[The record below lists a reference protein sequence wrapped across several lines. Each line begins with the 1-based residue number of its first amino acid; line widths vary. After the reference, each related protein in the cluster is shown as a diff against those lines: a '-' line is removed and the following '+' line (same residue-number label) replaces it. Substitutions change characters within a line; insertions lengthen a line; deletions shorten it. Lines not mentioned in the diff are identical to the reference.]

1 MHCKLQ
7 VTTHM
12 PPRAHKP
19 VVGPDS
25 LRSFCPVAC
34 ALDVVGDRWS
44 LLIVRDLLQGK
55 HRFGDFLN
63 SPEGI
68 PTNILAER
76 LRRLESAGLIST
88 LAYSQHPPRWEYH
101 LTDRG
106 HALGPVVDAM
116 AGWGLV
122 QFPGTRR

>member
-1 MHCKLQ
+1 M
-7 VTTHM
+7 
-12 PPRAHKP
+12 
-19 VVGPDS
+19 
-25 LRSFCPVAC
+25 
-34 ALDVVGDRWS
+34 
-44 LLIVRDLLQGK
+44 RDLLQGK

-88 LAYSQHPPRWEYH
+88 LAYSQHPPRSEYH

-106 HALGPVVDAM
+106 HALAPVVDAM

-122 QFPGTRR
+122 QFPGTRRPVRHEAH